1 MTGRKV
7 FDRIYTC
14 DTELQVLAKQ
24 SNTGKIEYAAL
35 AQSVERRLGKAEVGG
50 SSPLGSSDKNPWNS
64 KGSLFHICR
73 KTIVLPIQTPVIRR
87 RLAKA
92 ASKPPTNTVN

>member
-50 SSPLGSSDKNPWNS
+50 SSPLGSS
-64 KGSLFHICR
+64 
-73 KTIVLPIQTPVIRR
+73 
-87 RLAKA
+87 
-92 ASKPPTNTVN
+92 